1 MIEVS
6 ELSDSSVLVLNIS
19 GKLTM
24 QDLDELI
31 PMLKNHISQS
41 DDPHLYISMQGFKGW
56 ESVAAAW
63 KDLNL
68 DADYIGYFDRIA
80 IVGEKKWQEWGTQLV
95 DAISK
100 EELKYFYTEE
110 ADKGWKWIN
119 NTHE

>member
-19 GKLTM
+19 GKLTK

-110 ADKGWKWIN
+110 ADKGW
-119 NTHE
+119 

>member
-19 GKLTM
+19 GKLTK

-31 PMLKNHISQS
+31 SVLKNHISQS
-41 DDPHLYISMQGFKGW
+41 DDPHLYMSMQGFKGW

-68 DADYIGYFDRIA
+68 DAAYIGYFDRIA
-80 IVGEKKWQEWGTQLV
+80 IVGEKKWQEWGTQLI

-100 EELKYFYTEE
+100 EELKYFYTEKAE
-110 ADKGWKWIN
+110 KAWKWIN
-119 NTHE
+119 RGHK